1 MKIRLRKASQP
12 FQEFLGVARQL
23 IGFWAKFTGTVV
35 ATTVIFGPFAPL
47 AGVAFL
53 LTLGMPILL
62 LVLWGQALEVE
73 LRWTEHNEGAW

>member
-1 MKIRLRKASQP
+1 MKIKLRKASQP
-12 FQEFLGVARQL
+12 FQGFLGVARQL

-35 ATTVIFGPFAPL
+35 AAAVIFGPFAPL

-73 LRWTEHNEGAW
+73 LRWTERNEGPW